1 MGAMIRRFFNRDSWS
16 LGIIMV
22 IVVPLIIFGL
32 LAIFE
37 ALFSKGPDDKVFR
50 LSTRIVIAVFC
61 NLIPFRHYMV
71 KLKFDKTGRGI
82 LLDTFVF
89 AIGFFIFFLDDLT
102 A

>member
-1 MGAMIRRFFNRDSWS
+1 MG
-16 LGIIMV
+16 

-61 NLIPFRHYMV
+61 NLIPFWHYMV

-89 AIGFFIFFLDDLT
+89 AIGFFFFFLDDLT

>member
-1 MGAMIRRFFNRDSWS
+1 
-16 LGIIMV
+16 
-22 IVVPLIIFGL
+22 
-32 LAIFE
+32 
-37 ALFSKGPDDKVFR
+37 
-50 LSTRIVIAVFC
+50 
-61 NLIPFRHYMV
+61 MV

>member
-1 MGAMIRRFFNRDSWS
+1 MGIMIRRFFNRDSWS
-16 LGIIMV
+16 LGIILG
-22 IVVPLIIFGL
+22 IVVPLLIFGL

-37 ALFSKGPDDKVFR
+37 ALFSNGPDDKVFR

-89 AIGFFIFFLDDLT
+89 AIVFFIFFLDDLI